1 MKSIA
6 EEVAALRALPV
17 SELIARYELAFGQ
30 PPRVRHREYLW
41 KRVGWKIQEQR
52 FGGLS
57 TAAKD
62 RLEGLIAQI
71 DIPIDEHMRTATG
84 RLLARPTAT
93 TGATLVKNWRGTEY
107 RATPVQGGYEVN
119 GVLHRSLS
127 AAAQAITG
135 TKWNGRLFFGLTKTR
150 RAQ

>member
-6 EEVAALRALPV
+6 EEIVALRALPV
-17 SELIARYELAFGQ
+17 ADLIARYEAAFGK
-30 PPRVRHREYLW
+30 PPRVRHREFLW
-41 KRVGWKIQEQR
+41 KRIAWKIQERR

-57 TAAKD
+57 TVAKD
-62 RLEGLIAQI
+62 RLEVLISEI
-71 DIPIDEHMRTATG
+71 DIPIEERTRTATG
-84 RLLARPTAT
+84 RLQARPTAT
-93 TGATLVKNWRGTEY
+93 TVATIVKNWRGTEY

-135 TKWNGRLFFGLTKTR
+135 TKWNGRLFFGLTKAR

>member
-1 MKSIA
+1 MKSVA
-6 EEVAALRALPV
+6 EEIVALRALPI
-17 SELIARYELAFGQ
+17 SELVARYELAFGKA
-30 PPRVRHREYLW
+30 PRVRQPEFLW
-41 KRVGWKIQEQR
+41 KRIAWKIQEQR

-57 TAAKD
+57 TVAKD
-62 RLEGLIAQI
+62 RLEALIAEI
-71 DIPIDEHMRTATG
+71 DIPIAERTRDVTG
-84 RLLARPTAT
+84 RLQSRPTT
-93 TGATLVKNWRGTEY
+93 TTVATLVKNWRGTEY